1 MQTRRRVFQLL
12 VSLAILAIGIRAQ
25 DASSPPAAAPT
36 GVPVDRFEFRY
47 GLLHPDL
54 PAVDGLG
61 DVTVSLIRS
70 DGVWHAAGDQAA
82 EVQVLTLG
90 RIPEGS
96 RFSGDAL
103 VAVTQALVGWFNTRG
118 IFGVWAACT
127 ELESS
132 GAGITD
138 GRPAG
143 DRTARIVVWAS
154 QVSELRSLA
163 RGSRFSPQESI
174 DNPKHRRILAG
185 SPLQPGANPGDFG
198 SLFRK
203 DLLEDYLHKLSMHPG
218 RRVEASIASSG
229 TPGKV
234 VLDYLVTEAKPWQIF
249 SQVTNTGTETTGQW
263 RGRLGFQ
270 HNQLTNHDDIL
281 NIDAISTPDRKTY
294 GGFLSYRLPLFRP
307 ARLLMRVYGSY
318 GDFIANDVTL
328 VGLRFAGRNWLS
340 GVEFSNRAT
349 LGHGWELMSTL
360 GANYVHYNIKSQIS
374 SFTLGHGSSNF
385 LIPFFSPVIIR
396 DAGWW
401 SLSGALRLEHTLSG
415 FANEDANNGIPA
427 LGRIGADAQW
437 TSLRWDVNVS
447 VFLDPW
453 FKGGA
458 AKADHLASE
467 VSFHTRGRHLL
478 SGRRLIP
485 QEEEPIGGFFT
496 VRGYPESVLAA
507 DEFFTASFEYAYHVP
522 LALKPGEPGKLL
534 GRPFKW
540 RPPQRQQRP
549 DWDLILRAFVD
560 YGYRSVSPIPAV
572 AGQSETP
579 VAVQPLIDSNVSLAG
594 AGVGAEL
601 TLRQN
606 LSIRCDFGTALKEL
620 RDNSREPG
628 QQVVVPQG
636 NKKAYLIATFSW

>member
-25 DASSPPAAAPT
+25 DASSAPAAAPA

-70 DGVWHAAGDQAA
+70 DGVWHAAGDQAR

-103 VAVTQALVGWFNTRG
+103 VAVTQALVGWFNARG
-118 IFGVWAACT
+118 VFGVWAACT

-132 GAGITD
+132 GAGIAD
-138 GRPAG
+138 SRPAG

-163 RGSRFSPQESI
+163 RGTRFSPQESI
-174 DNPKHRRILAG
+174 NNPKHRRILAG
-185 SPLQPGANPGDFG
+185 SPLQPGAKPGDVG

-203 DLLEDYLHKLSMHPG
+203 DMLEDYLHKLSMHPG

-229 TPGKV
+229 APGEV
-234 VLDYLVTEAKPWQIF
+234 VLDYLVTEAKSWQLF
-249 SQVTNTGTETTGQW
+249 SQITNTGTETTGKW

-270 HNQLTNHDDIL
+270 DSQLTNHDDIL

-360 GANYVHYNIKSQIS
+360 GANYVHYNIESQIS
-374 SFTLGHGSSNF
+374 SFTLGQGSSNF
-385 LIPFFSPVIIR
+385 LIPFFSPVIMR
-396 DAGWW
+396 NAGWW
-401 SLSGALRLEHTLSG
+401 SLSGALRLEHTRS
-415 FANEDANNGIPA
+415 AVMPI
-427 LGRIGADAQW
+427 W
-437 TSLRWDVNVS
+437 TRTTASPPS
-447 VFLDPW
+447 V
-453 FKGGA
+453 G
-458 AKADHLASE
+458 SE
-467 VSFHTRGRHLL
+467 PTPN
-478 SGRRLIP
+478 GRRC
-485 QEEEPIGGFFT
+485 GG
-496 VRGYPESVLAA
+496 
-507 DEFFTASFEYAYHVP
+507 
-522 LALKPGEPGKLL
+522 
-534 GRPFKW
+534 
-540 RPPQRQQRP
+540 
-549 DWDLILRAFVD
+549 I
-560 YGYRSVSPIPAV
+560 
-572 AGQSETP
+572 
-579 VAVQPLIDSNVSLAG
+579 
-594 AGVGAEL
+594 
-601 TLRQN
+601 
-606 LSIRCDFGTALKEL
+606 
-620 RDNSREPG
+620 
-628 QQVVVPQG
+628 
-636 NKKAYLIATFSW
+636 